1 MILMYRLFV
10 LWGYKSYELFY
21 RPNTNSLEIFYLHF
35 HILLSN
41 FFIFMFYVKLKSL
54 LFYEEIKY
62 VSKQCRFDT
71 AHTDT
76 HAHTY
81 ADTHTHTND
90 RKYMQFDLICYQNEI
105 VIIWVSIQC
114 MQSYSPILVKDF
126 KFRPILVVY
135 GHWAVRVI

>member
-1 MILMYRLFV
+1 
-10 LWGYKSYELFY
+10 
-21 RPNTNSLEIFYLHF
+21 
-35 HILLSN
+35 
-41 FFIFMFYVKLKSL
+41 MFYVKLKSL

-71 AHTDT
+71 AHTDTHARTDT

-105 VIIWVSIQC
+105 VII
-114 MQSYSPILVKDF
+114 
-126 KFRPILVVY
+126 
-135 GHWAVRVI
+135 